1 MTVYI
6 TARGDRYHDRP
17 DCGQVTGPQNTAR
30 TMGWTVHPVEEVTL
44 AEATERGKSTPCP
57 TCRPVRP

>member
-6 TARGDRYHDRP
+6 TKRGDRRHSRP
-17 DCGQVTGPQNTAR
+17 DCGAIVGPQRTAV

-44 AEATERGKSTPCP
+44 AEAQARGKDKPCP
-57 TCRPVRP
+57 QCGQ